1 MHKRNTRKKSYFYFT
16 LIVMSLITIWPFIK
30 FGKTSADVAIQNI
43 DSCEVVIPEWIKANL
58 KNNLDSN
65 QVIEI
70 VRNLDEEGT
79 LPNYYVTKREARAL
93 GWTPG
98 RAFNEIENLKGKSIG
113 GDHFGDFEKRL
124 PRGRWK
130 EADLEYKGEKRNAKR
145 ILFNN
150 NGRKFVT
157 IDHYETFVE
166 VPKCK

>member
-1 MHKRNTRKKSYFYFT
+1 M
-16 LIVMSLITIWPFIK
+16 
-30 FGKTSADVAIQNI
+30 
-43 DSCEVVIPEWIKANL
+43 
-58 KNNLDSN
+58 
-65 QVIEI
+65 
-70 VRNLDEEGT
+70 
-79 LPNYYVTKREARAL
+79 